1 MYTLLLLT
9 FFTCKHRDPKEKPTT
24 SGFWGYL
31 NSLACVLLNTHTA
44 CGSTKGTFQG
54 HPDRF
59 HSNEPLPSISGEV
72 DGTHLKAT
80 AQPFCSAA
88 AGQAGAA
95 AGRSL
100 CCSPPLRREASK
112 QIPATTETPGFALL
126 NAREHGAHRG
136 RSAMPR
142 AGFAQTAREP
152 KAALTAAA
160 QPPSEGWG
168 QAALQISRQQPELNP
183 HSDFTHFSSII
194 HILKSSGRNE
204 EKLRLFWALSAGQVR
219 APTASKETVTCNTKT
234 IRNKTLVHNLQE
246 KKHPEIKYK
255 ILVILHPNRLQVR
268 GKCKATLDYTK

>member
-1 MYTLLLLT
+1 MQTQGSKGKTHHVWVLGLPQFACLRSAKYTHGLRVDQRNISRPPRQVSFQWASSQHLGWGGWNASESYSTALLL
-9 FFTCKHRDPKEKPTT
+9 
-24 SGFWGYL
+24 WA
-31 NSLACVLLNTHTA
+31 AC
-44 CGSTKGTFQG
+44 
-54 HPDRF
+54 R
-59 HSNEPLPSISGEV
+59 
-72 DGTHLKAT
+72 
-80 AQPFCSAA
+80 SAA

-100 CCSPPLRREASK
+100 CCSPPLRREVSK

-136 RSAMPR
+136 RSAMPQ

-152 KAALTAAA
+152 TA

-246 KKHPEIKYK
+246 KKTPW
-255 ILVILHPNRLQVR
+255 NQVQDSCYFASKQVA
-268 GKCKATLDYTK
+268 G